1 MSVSCW
7 SLVVSK
13 KASAGHLCSG
23 GEEKTGQSV
32 LHIQSVPSPRA
43 QHQRG
48 RDPRGGDVVQ
58 EHQDQTLLQVR
69 GVLKYFLSAGSQ
81 PPARGGE
88 QRILTPEPLVVFSLS
103 SRSTEPEEAEAILET
118 EQRLEKIRQSLQQK
132 ESQELEQ
139 LRHRQAEAEQELE
152 ELKRRREERR
162 RVREEEER
170 RREEEEQQ
178 RLAKEEVPD

>member
-1 MSVSCW
+1 MLRWGREDRLKCPAHPKYPFTKSPTPTGTQPVRRRHRTRTSGPN
-7 SLVVSK
+7 
-13 KASAGHLCSG
+13 ASPGAWG
-23 GEEKTGQSV
+23 
-32 LHIQSVPSPRA
+32 
-43 QHQRG
+43 
-48 RDPRGGDVVQ
+48 
-58 EHQDQTLLQVR
+58 

-81 PPARGGE
+81 PPARAGDL
-88 QRILTPEPLVVFSLS
+88 RILTPVSSLS

-139 LRHRQAEAEQELE
+139 LRYRQAEAEQELE

-162 RVREEEER
+162 RVREGEER